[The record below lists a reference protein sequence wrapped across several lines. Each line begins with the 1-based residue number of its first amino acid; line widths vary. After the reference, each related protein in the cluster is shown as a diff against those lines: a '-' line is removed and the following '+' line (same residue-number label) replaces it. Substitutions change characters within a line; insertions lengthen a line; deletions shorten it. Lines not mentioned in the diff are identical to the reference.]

1 MSRSVS
7 FAGLVVLFAAA
18 VCPAQSSDRVLR
30 QDPATTPSQSQA
42 KPSTTPVGAKN
53 SKKVW
58 TNENLA
64 DANGPVSVV
73 GDPKNPGKGIPGSD
87 KPADPQYV
95 ANARKQLEKLQ
106 ADLADANK
114 QLLALRNFTAGEPS
128 TSAGKQLNKSYNRT
142 PVDQQIVALEEKKKQ
157 TQAKIDALVDEARKK
172 GVEPGQLR

>member
-1 MSRSVS
+1 VLRSISV
-7 FAGLVVLFAAA
+7 AGLVVLLSAAA
-18 VCPAQSSDRVLR
+18 CPALSCDRGLQ
-30 QDPATTPSQSQA
+30 QDPASTSAQPQA
-42 KPSTTPVGAKN
+42 KPSTAPIAAKN

-73 GDPKNPGKGIPGSD
+73 GDPKNPGKSSLGSD
-87 KPADPQYV
+87 TPADPKYV
-95 ANARKQLEKLQ
+95 ASVRKQLDELQ
-106 ADLADANK
+106 SQLADTDK
-114 QLLALRNFTAGEPS
+114 QLNALKSFTEGEPS
-128 TSAGKQLNKSYNRT
+128 SSAGKQLNKSYNRT

>member
-1 MSRSVS
+1 
-7 FAGLVVLFAAA
+7 
-18 VCPAQSSDRVLR
+18 LR

-53 SKKVW
+53 SKKIW

-114 QLLALRNFTAGEPS
+114 QLLALKNFTAGEPS
-128 TSAGKQLNKSYNRT
+128 TSAGKQLNKGYNRT

-157 TQAKIDALVDEARKK
+157 TQAKIDVLLDGARKK